1 MARKTIERDNAV
13 EVLFTPRERDLVRDH
28 TFAGPNLTKGLKL
41 ARVAETKLAARY
53 TLDDLDELI
62 GYVAAEVNHTEDL
75 ALQAELDALYQRLK
89 DEMESYDD
97 GEWQEGV

>member
-1 MARKTIERDNAV
+1 MARKKIEPDSAV
-13 EVLFTPRERDLVRDH
+13 EVPFSPAERDLVLEH
-28 TFAGPNLTKGLKL
+28 TFAGPNLTERLRVAGVAGSKL
-41 ARVAETKLAARY
+41 AVRY

-62 GYVAAEVNHTEDL
+62 GYVAAEANHTEDL
-75 ALQAELDALYQRLK
+75 ALQEALDALFERLK

>member
-1 MARKTIERDNAV
+1 MARKKIEPDSAV
-13 EVLFTPRERDLVRDH
+13 EVLFSPAERDLVLEH
-28 TFAGPNLTKGLKL
+28 TFAGPNLTERLRVADVAGSKL
-41 ARVAETKLAARY
+41 AVRY

-62 GYVAAEVNHTEDL
+62 GYVAAEANHTEDL

>member
-1 MARKTIERDNAV
+1 MARNKIEPDSAV
-13 EVLFTPRERDLVRDH
+13 EVLLSPAERDLVLEH
-28 TFAGPNLTKGLKL
+28 TFAGPNLTERLKL
-41 ARVAETKLAARY
+41 ARVAETKLAVRY

-62 GYVAAEVNHTEDL
+62 GYVAAEANHTEDA
-75 ALQAELDALYQRLK
+75 ALQEALDALYQRIK